1 MMQTRQMVQQFG
13 YDEVPISVR
22 NQFDKG
28 DYELW
33 HNVNHLIEPNPNADD
48 RQSKSRFKPWRS
60 VYWTDGER
68 GDKQRLLSEKG
79 FKEFPAYAPRW
90 ETNGEDIYATDCP
103 GMTALGDVKGM
114 QMAEKRKAQA
124 VEKMNNPPLQGP
136 PSLQHVPVSSLAGG
150 LTLFQGSDTQGGGLR
165 PIFEVRPPVQEMRF
179 DIKEIQDRVD
189 QAFMVDLFLAITTQ
203 QGVQPKNQLELMQV
217 NEERLLQ
224 MGPVLERIHNEW
236 LKGVVDRVSD
246 QLVAKGKVPPAP
258 EEIAGEELKLR
269 FISPLAKAQ
278 EASKVSS
285 IERVWNFAGT
295 LAQLGKPEAL
305 QKLDAVASVTEFAD
319 AVGAPASVLVDDDT
333 MAAQQEAESQQV
345 AEMQAQQGMAMAGES
360 VGQVA
365 DAAKTL
371 SETDT
376 TGENLL
382 TDLAGGV

>member
-1 MMQTRQMVQQFG
+1 
-13 YDEVPISVR
+13 
-22 NQFDKG
+22 
-28 DYELW
+28 
-33 HNVNHLIEPNPNADD
+33 
-48 RQSKSRFKPWRS
+48 
-60 VYWTDGER
+60 
-68 GDKQRLLSEKG
+68 
-79 FKEFPAYAPRW
+79 
-90 ETNGEDIYATDCP
+90 
-103 GMTALGDVKGM
+103 M

-150 LTLFQGSDTQGGGLR
+150 LTLFQGADATGGGLR
-165 PIFEVRPPVQEMRF
+165 PIFEVRPPVQELRM

-189 QAFMVDLFLAITTQ
+189 QAFMVDLFLAISTQ

-236 LKGVVDRVSD
+236 LKGVVDRVSA
-246 QLVAKGKVPPAP
+246 QLVAKGRVPPAP
-258 EEIAGEELKLR
+258 EEIQGEELKLR

-285 IERVWNFAGT
+285 IERVWQFAGT

-305 QKLDAVASVTEFAD
+305 QKLDAMASVEEYAD
-319 AVGAPASVLVDDDT
+319 AVGAPASIMTSEEML
-333 MAAQQEAESQQV
+333 AAEQEAQAQQMGEL
-345 AEMQAQQGMAMAGES
+345 QAQQGMAMAGES
-360 VGQVA
+360 IGQVA

-376 TGENLL
+376 AGQNLL
-382 TDLAGGV
+382 TDMAGGV